1 MSDHKLTLDIQAIAV
16 AIQEIRAQLNTLE
29 KLIEEALIKETKNE

>member
-1 MSDHKLTLDIQAIAV
+1 VSDHKLTLDIQAIAKS
-16 AIQEIRAQLNTLE
+16 IQEIRAQLNKLE

>member
-1 MSDHKLTLDIQAIAV
+1 MSDHKLTLDIQSIAV